1 LPASRKFQR
10 VPATEAINR
19 KAVERTCHQLLA
31 GYSTAYGLVAR
42 ISSFPVLNAAFK
54 FVTLREGE
62 RFVKNVFR
70 GGGAIAGDKS
80 FAGLYWLEANFLSDH
95 DLQIFDPSM
104 ANMAV
109 SARPLG
115 PSGLKVAKPEIS
127 ASGRPST

>member
-1 LPASRKFQR
+1 
-10 VPATEAINR
+10 
-19 KAVERTCHQLLA
+19 
-31 GYSTAYGLVAR
+31 VAR

-70 GGGAIAGDKS
+70 GGGAIAGIS
-80 FAGLYWLEANFLSDH
+80 PLPVFIGFEANFLSDH

-109 SARPLG
+109 SARPLHKFVVLQKG
-115 PSGLKVAKPEIS
+115 SNKN
-127 ASGRPST
+127 